1 MAASIE
7 AIEAR
12 REAILE
18 ELRSL
23 RSLRRGTINEQYL
36 KGYLQGRKEPVQR
49 GPYYV
54 FSRREGGKTV
64 SWRLKSEAELEQA
77 QKDVSA
83 HKRFAALCQE
93 LEALTEQLGVL
104 ERQAGEE
111 ERKKKRRSGCSSKTK
126 K

>member
-1 MAASIE
+1 MASIE
-7 AIEAR
+7 EIEAR

-18 ELRSL
+18 ELRST
-23 RSLRRGTINEQYL
+23 RSLRRGTINQQYL
-36 KGYLQGRKEPVQR
+36 KGSVQGKKEPVKR

-64 SWRLKSEAELEQA
+64 SWRLRSEAELEQA
-77 QKDVSA
+77 RKDVSA
-83 HKRFAALCQE
+83 QKRFAALCKE
-93 LEALTEQLGVL
+93 FEVLTEQLGEL

-111 ERKKKRRSGCSSKTK
+111 GAKKKRPSSPSSKTK